1 MSATDVPALL
11 GRIGDSI
18 SGHKSFGPSYEK
30 DGILVIPVAYVFGG
44 GGGGESDEAGK
55 TEAGDAEAAKPDAA
69 RPAGPTKKGSGGGY
83 GLVTWPIGAYVVQ
96 DGQVRWVPVIDP
108 AMMMTTGALAIAV
121 VLKALRRKPRRA
133 RRRDER

>member
-1 MSATDVPALL
+1 VSGTDVPALL

-44 GGGGESDEAGK
+44 GGGGESDEP
-55 TEAGDAEAAKPDAA
+55 AKPEGAPK
-69 RPAGPTKKGSGGGY
+69 RGSGGGY

-108 AMMMTTGALAIAV
+108 ALMMSTGALAIAV
-121 VLKALRRKPRRA
+121 VIRSLRRK
-133 RRRDER
+133 RRRMRRRPHRRDQH

>member
-1 MSATDVPALL
+1 MTGTDVPALL

-18 SGHKSFGPSYEK
+18 SGHKSFGPAFEK

-44 GGGGESDEAGK
+44 GGGGSDEPVQPGNEEPVNP
-55 TEAGDAEAAKPDAA
+55 EANQ
-69 RPAGPTKKGSGGGY
+69 KKGSGGGY

-108 AMMMTTGALAIAV
+108 AMLMTTGAFAIAV
-121 VLKALRRKPRRA
+121 VLKSLRRKRRRA
-133 RRRDER
+133 RRRNER

>member
-1 MSATDVPALL
+1 MTQTDVAALL

-18 SGHKSFGPSYEK
+18 SGHKSFGPAFEK

-44 GGGGESDEAGK
+44 GGGGESDEPVQPGK
-55 TEAGDAEAAKPDAA
+55 DEPDKPEANQ
-69 RPAGPTKKGSGGGY
+69 KKGSGGGY

-108 AMMMTTGALAIAV
+108 AMLMTTGAFALAV
-121 VLKALRRKPRRA
+121 VLKSLRRKRRRA
-133 RRRDER
+133 RRRKER

>member
-1 MSATDVPALL
+1 MSGTDVPALL

-30 DGILVIPVAYVFGG
+30 DGILIIPVAYVFGG
-44 GGGGESDEAGK
+44 GGGGESDEPVQPGKDK
-55 TEAGDAEAAKPDAA
+55 TEKPE
-69 RPAGPTKKGSGGGY
+69 TNQKKGSGGGY

-108 AMMMTTGALAIAV
+108 AMMMTSGALAIAV
-121 VLKALRRKPRRA
+121 VLKSLRRKRRRA